1 MTLIENIDL
10 LNLFVLVSFGIVT
23 YVTQFYF
30 SYFTRKNP
38 LPGPV
43 PWPIIGVWENDM
55 AMANKFQ
62 EKYGD
67 IWEVWKWSERHVW
80 IGRADLVTKLLNP
93 SYSNNNFPFRTTEN
107 EGLDLMDMTSKG
119 VVFNLDWNSWYF
131 KRKCINR
138 ILMSPKFLRQS
149 LVCTQNLFT
158 EMEKY
163 WLSLGLDNEIDLAQ
177 WMMRFMIDSTLI
189 TTTNKNFHAL
199 ANYHDTFS
207 TSECLNH
214 PLKDS
219 ERFVAAIRNH
229 FMACVF
235 FKDTPKYKRRFF
247 PNVRRQA
254 KKLLEEVAW
263 LNGEALKIIRE
274 RKQEIDRTS
283 LEDELSS
290 DMLTMLLT
298 LNTSRDLNR
307 ESNARPL
314 IEDDVRAIIYEIFG
328 GGSDTVS

>member
-1 MTLIENIDL
+1 
-10 LNLFVLVSFGIVT
+10 
-23 YVTQFYF
+23 
-30 SYFTRKNP
+30 
-38 LPGPV
+38 
-43 PWPIIGVWENDM
+43 M

-93 SYSNNNFPFRTTEN
+93 SYSNNNFPSRTTEN

-119 VVFNLDWNSWYF
+119 VVFNLDWNSWKF
-131 KRKCINR
+131 NRKCINR
-138 ILMSPKFLRQS
+138 ILMSPKYLRKS
-149 LVCTQNLFT
+149 VVCTQNLFT
-158 EMEKY
+158 EMEKC

-177 WMMRFMIDSTLI
+177 WMIRFMIDSTLI
-189 TTTNKNFHAL
+189 MTTNKNFHAM
-199 ANYHDTFS
+199 ANYYDTLS

-219 ERFVAAIRNH
+219 ERFVEAIRTH

-247 PNVRRQA
+247 PNVRCQA
-254 KKLLEEVAW
+254 KKLLEEVTW

-283 LEDELSS
+283 LEDE
-290 DMLTMLLT
+290 
-298 LNTSRDLNR
+298 
-307 ESNARPL
+307 
-314 IEDDVRAIIYEIFG
+314 
-328 GGSDTVS
+328 